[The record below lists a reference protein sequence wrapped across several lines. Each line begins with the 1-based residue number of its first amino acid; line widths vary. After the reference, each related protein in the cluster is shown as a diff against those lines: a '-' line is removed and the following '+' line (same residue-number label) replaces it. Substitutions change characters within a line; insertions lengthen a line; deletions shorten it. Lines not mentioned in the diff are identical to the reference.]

1 MTTNK
6 PEQERVRIEL
16 TEQQKETL
24 RELGVETPPG
34 YDRVFADL
42 KVEELEERICPGMSF
57 N

>member
-6 PEQERVRIEL
+6 PEQKRVRIEL

-24 RELGVETPPG
+24 RELGVETP
-34 YDRVFADL
+34 YDKVFADL
-42 KVEELEERICPGMSF
+42 KVEELEERICPAMTF